1 MKIRSL
7 IASGAALALT
17 LLSSA
22 LPAQADPTP
31 TLTLVNNGV
40 SLTGSALSNFTSDAT
55 YRLQLVA
62 SSGVV
67 KVDLGTSGA
76 AAAPGAGLTGAS
88 VAITGTPAQLNAAL
102 ETTTLSQNC
111 SATRTITGTVTP
123 GVDYVVRNP
132 ADGHL
137 YTVLTANS
145 NTWADARA
153 AAKAKT
159 LPGTTGFGYL
169 ANITSA
175 AENTFVNDN
184 FPGTPFLGASDAAL
198 EGDWYWMDGPE
209 AGTKFY
215 SAGSAVGDAFVK
227 WSSDEPNNVNNA
239 EHYLQLWNNDTWN
252 DIPTSN
258 TSLVEFGGM
267 PGDDFTGFVP
277 VTGTATV
284 TLPVL
289 MQGVGTL
296 ASPYLVEDFSDFL
309 EVPSCDGAGVYFK
322 QTEDIS
328 VAATFTGSD
337 SFTGFYDGNGKTIDA
352 SLANG
357 MTGSLFGNV
366 SGASAPVDTSIKNL
380 TVLGPDR
387 HESFS
392 CDASVVANQIS
403 NATIDGL
410 SVTGA
415 KISTDCEAGI
425 LALRISN
432 SIVKNTNVSGQIDFM
447 MHVFG
452 GGGLA
457 SSIQSSQLI
466 DTQCNVTFGKSEFF
480 PFHFMIDSIGGC
492 VGRSDQSSFL
502 RVSSSGSYGADQQN
516 NGPMMRLMN
525 IGGLIGSSYADT
537 ISDSSSSMS
546 LTTQEGMNVG
556 GLVGYASNS
565 TINRSF
571 ATGSVTDTF
580 GSSIGGLV
588 GYSAASTISNVYSTG
603 AVSGDNRV
611 GGLVGYMGFG
621 SSVSK
626 ALSTGLVTSTDA
638 AQSRGMIGNSDSP
651 TVTDSYWRIH
661 SSGVPSTVESIG
673 QEVPKLTGELK
684 RASTFANWSIS
695 ANPSSAQDWAICPS
709 ANGGYPYLAWQEVSG
724 GCTRSFVSGS
734 KVAVNGLAYVGGTL
748 TAVPSNFD
756 PLATLSYQW
765 MEGTAVISGATT
777 AYYQPTS
784 NFKGKQL
791 TVRVTASKD
800 GYVSAETHSAK
811 FVVAGAPT
819 VTVVAL
825 GGFAAKASKSTPAL
839 KAAVAKANKGV
850 GTVLSIKCEGF
861 ATSKALSAAQKKLAL
876 ARAATVCASLKVTH
890 KSATV
895 KNATSVAKK
904 ADKIAEGVR
913 VTFTSVKP

>member
-1 MKIRSL
+1 MKIRRL

-17 LLSSA
+17 LLSSS
-22 LPAQADPTP
+22 LPAQADPAP
-31 TLTLVNNGV
+31 TLTLANNGV

-67 KVDLGTSGA
+67 KVDLGSSGA
-76 AAAPGAGLTGAS
+76 TVAPGAGLTGNS

-137 YTVLTANS
+137 YTVLTSNS

-175 AENTFVNDN
+175 AENTFVNEN
-184 FPGTPFLGASDAAL
+184 FSGTPFLGASDGDL

-215 SAGSAVGDAFVK
+215 SAGSAVNNSFVK
-227 WSSDEPNNVNNA
+227 WGTDEPNNVNNA
-239 EHYLQLWNNDTWN
+239 EHYLQLWHEDTWN

-267 PGDDFTGFVP
+267 PGDDFTGFVA
-277 VTGTATV
+277 VTATANV
-284 TLPVL
+284 SLPVL
-289 MQGVGTL
+289 MQGSGTL
-296 ASPYLVEDFSDFL
+296 ASPYQVEDFSDFL
-309 EVPSCDGAGVYFK
+309 EVPSCDGAGVHFK
-322 QTEDIS
+322 QTENLS
-328 VAATFTGSD
+328 LASTFSGSD

-352 SLANG
+352 SLATE
-357 MTGSLFGNV
+357 MTGSLFGTV
-366 SGASAPVDTSIKNL
+366 SGATTPLDTSIKNL
-380 TVLGPDR
+380 TIVGPDR
-387 HESFS
+387 HEAFS
-392 CDASVVANQIS
+392 CEASVVARNIH
-403 NATIDGL
+403 NATIEGL

-425 LALRISN
+425 LALGISN

-447 MHVFG
+447 THVFG

-457 SSIQSSQLI
+457 ASIQGTQVI
-466 DTQCNVTFGKSEFF
+466 DTQCSVTFGESELF
-480 PFHFMIDSIGGC
+480 PFHHMIDSIGGC
-492 VGRSDQSSFL
+492 VGQSNQSNFL
-502 RVSSSGSYGADQQN
+502 RVSSSGSYGTDQQN
-516 NGPMMRLMN
+516 NFPFMRLMN
-525 IGGLIGSSYADT
+525 IGGLIGTSYQDT

-546 LTTQEGMNVG
+546 LTTNEGMNVG
-556 GLVGYASNS
+556 GLIGVANLS
-565 TINRSF
+565 TVNRSF
-571 ATGSVTDTF
+571 ATGNVTDTL

-588 GYSAASTISNVYSTG
+588 GYAAASTISNVYSTG

-611 GGLVGYMGFG
+611 GGLVGYLAAG

-626 ALSTGLVTSTDA
+626 ALSTGLVTSTDS

-661 SSGVPSTVESIG
+661 STGVPSTVESIG
-673 QEVPKLTGELK
+673 QEVPKLPGELK
-684 RASTFANWSIS
+684 RASTFANWAIS
-695 ANPSSAQDWAICPS
+695 ANPSSAHDWAICPS
-709 ANGGYPYLAWQEVSG
+709 ANGGYPYLAWQEVPG
-724 GCTRSFVSGS
+724 GCARSFVSGAS
-734 KVAVNGLAYVGGTL
+734 VSVNGVAYVGGTL

-765 MEGTAVISGATT
+765 MEGTAVIAGATT
-777 AYYQPTS
+777 AYYKPTS
-784 NFKGKQL
+784 NSKGKKL
-791 TVRVTASKD
+791 SVRVTASKD
-800 GYVSAETHSAK
+800 GYVSSETHSGQ
-811 FVVAGAPT
+811 FVVAGTPKA
-819 VTVVAL
+819 TVVAL

-839 KAAVAKANKGV
+839 KAAIAKANKGI
-850 GTVLSIKCEGF
+850 GIVLSIKCEGF
-861 ATSKALSAAQKKLAL
+861 TTAKALSAAQKKLAL
-876 ARAATVCASLKVTH
+876 ARAATVCAALKLTH
-890 KSATV
+890 KGSTV
-895 KNATSVAKK
+895 KNATSIAKK

-913 VTFTSVKP
+913 VTLTSVKP